1 MSQLPP
7 LAALRA
13 FEAVARLGSVVKAA
27 ESLNVTHSAISH
39 QLRTIEDFLGLSLFL
54 REGKRLQLT
63 EEGRIY
69 ALRIRGALADM
80 SEATQRVLTRP
91 KPNDI
96 TIGVVPSFALN
107 WLVPRLP
114 DFKAKYPQYTVSLR
128 AGLGFEE
135 MNNGL
140 LDMAVRMGSGGWDGM
155 KQVHLMDDY
164 HIMVAAPSYQP
175 RPTSVNDIKT
185 ATIIHN
191 PAIPWATW
199 CQAAGLADWRPTPS
213 YSYNDSNLEL
223 EAAQL
228 GHGIMLART
237 SLVESHLA
245 NGTLVQISDIC
256 VPYQYPYWLVWPDRS
271 STSGKIADF
280 SVWISEQAHAYL
292 ENSSW
297 ADAIHEKNH
306 KINSLNN

>member
-7 LAALRA
+7 QAALRA
-13 FEAVARLGSVVKAA
+13 FEAVARLGNVVKAA

-39 QLRTIEDFLGLSLFL
+39 QLRTIEDFLGVSLFL

-69 ALRIRGALADM
+69 ALRIRGAMADLQD
-80 SEATQRVLTRP
+80 ATQRVLTRP

-96 TIGVVPSFALN
+96 TIGIVPSFALN

-114 DFKAKYPQYTVSLR
+114 DFKAQYPQYTIWLR

-135 MNNGL
+135 MNNGQ
-140 LDMAVRMGSGGWDGM
+140 LDMAIRMGAGGWDGM
-155 KQVHLMDDY
+155 KQIHLMDEQLLV
-164 HIMVAAPSYQP
+164 VASPSYQP
-175 RPTSVNDIKT
+175 RPTSANALKT

-199 CQAAGLADWRPTPS
+199 CQAAGLADWRPTPT

-223 EAAQL
+223 EAARL
-228 GHGIMLART
+228 GHGVMLARS
-237 SLVESHLA
+237 SLVEAHFA
-245 NGTLVQISDIC
+245 NGTLIPITDIR

-271 STSGKIADF
+271 STSQKIADF
-280 SVWISEQAHAYL
+280 TRWITSQANDYL
-292 ENSSW
+292 KKSNV
-297 ADAIHEKNH
+297 
-306 KINSLNN
+306 

>member
-1 MSQLPP
+1 MSHLPP
-7 LAALRA
+7 LSALRA

-27 ESLNVTHSAISH
+27 ESLHVTHSAISH
-39 QLRTIEDFLGLSLFL
+39 QLRTLEDFLGLSLFL

-80 SEATQRVLTRP
+80 NEATQRVLTRP

-135 MNNGL
+135 MSNGL
-140 LDMAVRMGSGGWDGM
+140 LDMAIRMGAGGWDGM
-155 KQVHLMDDY
+155 KQIHLMDDRL
-164 HIMVAAPSYQP
+164 IMVAAPHYQP
-175 RPTSVNDIKT
+175 RPTSTDDIKS
-185 ATIIHN
+185 ATVIYN
-191 PAIPWATW
+191 PAMPWATW
-199 CQAAGLADWRPTPS
+199 CQAAGLADWRPSAT

-223 EAAQL
+223 EAARL

-237 SLVESHLA
+237 SLLEAHLA
-245 NGTLVQISDIC
+245 NGSLIPITDIS
-256 VPYQYPYWLVWPDRS
+256 VPYQYPYWIIWPDRS
-271 STSGKIADF
+271 RTSKKIADF
-280 SVWISEQAHAYL
+280 TAWISEQANMY
-292 ENSSW
+292 
-297 ADAIHEKNH
+297 IKG
-306 KINSLNN
+306 I

>member
-1 MSQLPP
+1 MMSQLPP

-39 QLRTIEDFLGLSLFL
+39 QLRTIEDFLGVSLFL

-69 ALRIRGALADM
+69 ALRIRGAMADLQD
-80 SEATQRVLTRP
+80 ATQRVLTRP

-96 TIGVVPSFALN
+96 TIGIVPSFALN

-114 DFKAKYPQYTVSLR
+114 DFKAQYPQYTIWLR

-140 LDMAVRMGSGGWDGM
+140 LDMAIRMGAGGWDGM
-155 KQVHLMDDY
+155 KQIHLMDEQLLV
-164 HIMVAAPSYQP
+164 VAAPSYQP
-175 RPTSVNDIKT
+175 RPTSANALKT
-185 ATIIHN
+185 ATIIQN

-199 CQAAGLADWRPTPS
+199 CQAAGLADWRPTPT

-223 EAAQL
+223 EAARL
-228 GHGIMLART
+228 GHGVMLARS
-237 SLVESHLA
+237 SLVEAHFA
-245 NGTLVQISDIC
+245 NGTLIPITDIR

-271 STSGKIADF
+271 STSQKIADF
-280 SVWISEQAHAYL
+280 TRWMINQANDYL
-292 ENSSW
+292 
-297 ADAIHEKNH
+297 K
-306 KINSLNN
+306 K

>member
-7 LAALRA
+7 LSALRA
-13 FEAVARLGSVVKAA
+13 FEAVARLGSVVNAA

-39 QLRTIEDFLGLSLFL
+39 QLRALEEFLGLSLFL

-91 KPNDI
+91 KPNVI
-96 TIGVVPSFALN
+96 TVGVVPSFALN

-114 DFKAKYPQYTVSLR
+114 DFKTKYPQYTVSLR

-140 LDMAVRMGSGGWDGM
+140 LDMAVRMGAGGWDGM
-155 KQVHLMDDY
+155 KQLHLMDDEQ
-164 HIMVAAPSYQP
+164 IMVAAPHYQP
-175 RPTSVNDIKT
+175 RPTSANDIKT

-191 PAIPWATW
+191 PAIPWASW
-199 CQAAGLADWRPTPS
+199 CQAAGLADWRPTPT

-223 EAAQL
+223 EAARL

-237 SLVESHLA
+237 SLIESHLA
-245 NGTLVQISDIC
+245 NGTLVQITDIC

-271 STSGKIADF
+271 ATSSKIADF
-280 SVWISEQAHAYL
+280 SAWIIEQANDYL
-292 ENSSW
+292 
-297 ADAIHEKNH
+297 KNTRYSH
-306 KINSLNN
+306 TIPAKQ

>member
-39 QLRTIEDFLGLSLFL
+39 QLRTIEDFLGVSLFL

-69 ALRIRGALADM
+69 ALRIRGAMADLQD
-80 SEATQRVLTRP
+80 ATQRVLTRP

-96 TIGVVPSFALN
+96 TIGIVPSFALN

-114 DFKAKYPQYTVSLR
+114 DFKAQYPQYTIWLR

-140 LDMAVRMGSGGWDGM
+140 LDMAIRMGAGGWDGM
-155 KQVHLMDDY
+155 KQIHLMDEQLLV
-164 HIMVAAPSYQP
+164 VAAPSYQP
-175 RPTSVNDIKT
+175 RPTSANALKT
-185 ATIIHN
+185 ATIIQN

-199 CQAAGLADWRPTPS
+199 CQAAGLADWRPTPT

-223 EAAQL
+223 EAARL
-228 GHGIMLART
+228 GHGVMLARS
-237 SLVESHLA
+237 SLVEAHFA
-245 NGTLVQISDIC
+245 NGTLIPITDIR

-271 STSGKIADF
+271 STSQKIADF
-280 SVWISEQAHAYL
+280 TRWMINQANDYL
-292 ENSSW
+292 
-297 ADAIHEKNH
+297 K
-306 KINSLNN
+306 K

>member
-39 QLRTIEDFLGLSLFL
+39 QLRTIEDFLGVSLFL

-69 ALRIRGALADM
+69 ALRIRGAMADLQD
-80 SEATQRVLTRP
+80 ATQRVLTRP

-96 TIGVVPSFALN
+96 SIGIVPSFALN

-114 DFKAKYPQYTVSLR
+114 DFKAQYPQYTVWLR

-140 LDMAVRMGSGGWDGM
+140 LDMAIRMGAGGWDGM
-155 KQVHLMDDY
+155 KQIHLMDEQLLV
-164 HIMVAAPSYQP
+164 VAAPSYQP
-175 RPTSVNDIKT
+175 RPTSANALKT
-185 ATIIHN
+185 ATIIQN

-199 CQAAGLADWRPTPS
+199 CQAAGLADWRPTPT

-223 EAAQL
+223 EAARL
-228 GHGIMLART
+228 GHGVMLARS
-237 SLVESHLA
+237 SLVEAHFA
-245 NGTLVQISDIC
+245 NGTLIPITDIR

-271 STSGKIADF
+271 STSQKIADF
-280 SVWISEQAHAYL
+280 TRWIINQANDYL
-292 ENSSW
+292 IKSNV
-297 ADAIHEKNH
+297 
-306 KINSLNN
+306 

>member
-1 MSQLPP
+1 MMSQLPP

-39 QLRTIEDFLGLSLFL
+39 QLRTIEDFLGVSLFL

-69 ALRIRGALADM
+69 ALRIRGAMADLQD
-80 SEATQRVLTRP
+80 ATQRVLTRP

-96 TIGVVPSFALN
+96 TIGIVPSFALN

-114 DFKAKYPQYTVSLR
+114 DFKAQYPQYTIWLR

-140 LDMAVRMGSGGWDGM
+140 LDMAIRMGAGGWDGM
-155 KQVHLMDDY
+155 KQIHLMDEQLLV
-164 HIMVAAPSYQP
+164 VAAPSYQP
-175 RPTSVNDIKT
+175 RPTSANALKT
-185 ATIIHN
+185 ATIIQN

-199 CQAAGLADWRPTPS
+199 CQAAGLADWRPTPT

-223 EAAQL
+223 EAARL
-228 GHGIMLART
+228 GHGVMLARS
-237 SLVESHLA
+237 SLVESHFA
-245 NGTLVQISDIC
+245 NGTLIPITDIR

-271 STSGKIADF
+271 STSQKIADF
-280 SVWISEQAHAYL
+280 TRWMINQANDYL
-292 ENSSW
+292 
-297 ADAIHEKNH
+297 K
-306 KINSLNN
+306 K